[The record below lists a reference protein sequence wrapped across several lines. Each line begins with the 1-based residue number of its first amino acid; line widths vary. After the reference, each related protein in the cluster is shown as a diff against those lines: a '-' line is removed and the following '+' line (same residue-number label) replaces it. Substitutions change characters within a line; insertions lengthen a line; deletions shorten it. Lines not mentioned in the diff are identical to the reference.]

1 MKQVVAII
9 KPFKLDDVRESLSEI
24 GVQGLTVSEVK
35 GFGRQKG
42 HTELYRG
49 AEYVVDFLPKLKLEI
64 AVDDGIVEQVVEA
77 ITKGA
82 NTGKIGDGKIFVYPL
97 EQVIRIRTGETGSD
111 AREASGAVIMENEI
125 FQLQYA
131 MDTFYFLICGALV
144 MWMAAGFSMLE
155 AGLVRAKNTTEIL
168 TKNVMLFSIA
178 CISYLV
184 VGYDIMY
191 GGGVFLSGI
200 AGGDTLV
207 ADALTASQE
216 AGFEGG
222 SVYSAAS
229 DFFFQV
235 VFVATAMSIVSGA
248 VAERM
253 KLWAFAAFA
262 VVLTAFIYPME
273 GAWTWGGA
281 DVFGMYN
288 LGDLGFS
295 DFAGSGIVH
304 MAGAAAALAGVILL
318 GARKG
323 KYGPNGE
330 VRPIPGAN
338 MPLATL
344 GTFILWMGWFGFN
357 GGSVL
362 KLGDMASAN
371 AVAMVFLNTNT
382 AAAGGA
388 LAALLVAK
396 LAFGKADLTMILN
409 GALAGLVAITAGP
422 DTPTPLMATII
433 GAIGGV
439 IVVFSIVFFDKIKID
454 DPVGAISVHGVVG
467 LWGLLAVPLTNDG
480 ASFSG
485 QIIGAATIFI
495 WVFVTSFIVWSIL
508 KMVMGIRVSDE
519 EEYEGVDIVECGVE
533 AYPEFTSSGK

>member
-1 MKQVVAII
+1 
-9 KPFKLDDVRESLSEI
+9 
-24 GVQGLTVSEVK
+24 
-35 GFGRQKG
+35 
-42 HTELYRG
+42 
-49 AEYVVDFLPKLKLEI
+49 
-64 AVDDGIVEQVVEA
+64 
-77 ITKGA
+77 
-82 NTGKIGDGKIFVYPL
+82 
-97 EQVIRIRTGETGSD
+97 
-111 AREASGAVIMENEI
+111 MENNI

-131 MDTFYFLICGALV
+131 MDTFYFLVCGALV

-168 TKNVMLFSIA
+168 TKNVLLFA
-178 CISYLV
+178 ISCTAYLV

-191 GGGVFLSGI
+191 GGGIFLEGI
-200 AGGDTLV
+200 AGGETLV
-207 ADALTASQE
+207 ADALTSSAE

-222 SVYSAAS
+222 SVYSSAS

-253 KLWAFAAFA
+253 KLMAFSLFA
-262 VVLTAFIYPME
+262 VVMTAFIYPME
-273 GAWTWGGA
+273 GSWTWGGN

-288 LGDLGFS
+288 LGDFGFL

-304 MAGAAAALAGVILL
+304 MAGAAAALAGVLLL

-323 KYGPNGE
+323 KYGANGE

-338 MPLATL
+338 LPMATL

-362 KLGDMASAN
+362 KLGDIASAN
-371 AVAMVFLNTNT
+371 SVAMVFLNTNA
-382 AAAGGA
+382 AAAGGVI
-388 LAALLVAK
+388 AALLAAK
-396 LAFGKADLTMILN
+396 VLFGKADLTMILN

-433 GAIGGV
+433 GAVGGLL
-439 IVVFSIVFFDKIKID
+439 VVFSIVAMDKFKID

-467 LWGLLAVPLTNDG
+467 LWGLLAVPLTNSD

-485 QIIGAATIFI
+485 QLIGAATIFV
-495 WVFVTSFIVWSIL
+495 WVFVTSFIVWSVL
-508 KMVMGIRVSDE
+508 KMVMGIRVTEE
-519 EEYEGVDIVECGVE
+519 EEYEGVDLSECGME
-533 AYPEFTSSGK
+533 AYPEFTNN